1 MFAKGCLNM
10 KNEPFMSSSDELL
23 LLRRWKTL
31 HHQIIAGFTT
41 KLGGQSEQPFDS
53 LNLGL
58 HVHDDALRVRLNRQK
73 VADLLSFPLS
83 QWVCAEQ
90 IHGNHIEKVTNEHKG
105 KGVFS
110 YSDGV
115 QGADGLY
122 TTEKNILLVLCYAD
136 CVPIYFFAPKHQI
149 IGAAHAGWRGTV
161 RNICGKM
168 IEIWRTKENI
178 NPEDIYVAIG
188 PSIGSCCYIVDDKVI
203 DQLREVLLQKEEAP
217 FKNVSKGQYALD
229 LKQANKQLLLQSG
242 IPEHNIEISSYCTS
256 CDDELFFS
264 HRRDKGKTG
273 RMISFIGLKED

>member
-1 MFAKGCLNM
+1 M
-10 KNEPFMSSSDELL
+10 KNEPFIQSSDELL
-23 LLRRWKTL
+23 LLNKWKTFN
-31 HHQIIAGFTT
+31 HQIIAGFTT
-41 KLGGQSEQPFDS
+41 KLGGHSEKPFDS

-58 HVHDDALRVRLNRQK
+58 HVQDDSSCVCLNRKK
-73 VADLLSFPLS
+73 VAELLSFPLS

-90 IHGNHIEKVTNEHKG
+90 VHGNHIVKVTNEHRG

-110 YSDGV
+110 YSDGIS
-115 QGADGLY
+115 GADGLF

-136 CVPIYFFAPKHQI
+136 CVPIYFFAPKHHI

-161 RNICGKM
+161 KNICGKM
-168 IEIWRTKENI
+168 VGIWKTKEKV

-188 PSIGSCCYIVDDKVI
+188 PAIESCCYIVDDKVI
-203 DQLREVLLQKEEAP
+203 DQLREVLLENDELP
-217 FKNVSKGQYALD
+217 FKVVSKGQYALD

-242 IPEHNIEISSYCTS
+242 IPEQNIEISSYCTS
-256 CDDELFFS
+256 CEKELFFS